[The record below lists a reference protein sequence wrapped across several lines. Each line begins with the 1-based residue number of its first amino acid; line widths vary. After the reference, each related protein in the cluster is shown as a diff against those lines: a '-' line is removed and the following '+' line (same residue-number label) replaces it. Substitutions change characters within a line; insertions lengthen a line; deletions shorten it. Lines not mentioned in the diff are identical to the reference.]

1 MLKEMIDEVAKANE
15 GFYHAF
21 QSLDIAKMDI
31 VWVKEDYVTCI
42 HPGWNI
48 RSGWPEV
55 RDSWVR
61 IFNNTFF
68 MEFRLTDI
76 MIQVAGDIAWVLCLE
91 NIKNNQEGEG
101 APQETQVLATNLY
114 ERRQGLWQ
122 MVHHHGSQVI

>member
-15 GFYHAF
+15 GFYEAF
-21 QSLDIAKMDI
+21 QSLDIAKMDS
-31 VWVKEDYVTCI
+31 VWVKEDYITCI

-68 MEFRLTDI
+68 MEFRLADI
-76 MIQVAGDIAWVLCLE
+76 MIQVAGDIAWVLCME

-101 APQETQVLATNLY
+101 VPQETQVLATNLY